1 MNNRIKYTVNNA
13 TISDKIYF
21 RADDIVGVDFQTFK
35 YVLFT
40 YNMGSDFHSTLEY
53 NENSGVC
60 SVPSGGWGKLDIKN
74 LTDERYISE
83 KHCWTFDGTLRQAQQ
98 EIVDKIL
105 VGDKLYSGLI
115 QAPCGFGK
123 CKPVFSKVLT
133 NKGVL
138 SFEELKNIYKDTK
151 VFTGDTYENIIAF
164 EPSGQKDIIEIQTDI
179 GSRVR
184 GAETHPILCWDANTA
199 TVYYKTLKE
208 INKNDY
214 VIGSYGSKLFGTEEI
229 EDPYLAGLLAG
240 DGGLTLNNTI
250 SFTNMDKEL
259 LDYCKKAFVK
269 RGLKVNV
276 YQKNNN
282 KAIDLTVRD
291 SKFYKEYGIDLG
303 LNCLSILKNP
313 SKKLRSL
320 NEEQTK
326 LFIRGL
332 FDTDGCAN
340 LNRTIEYCSSSEEL
354 AFFVFTQLLNLGILC
369 TIKQKKT
376 KSKDTYVITI
386 TSSSEVNKYMDLIGF
401 GLANKRDII
410 LNSKYT
416 TRSSTKGNFIGL
428 NKVFYEIYQKNKDK
442 NLYGDSN
449 LFYNYKNC
457 NISIYKMQTLVN
469 HLQTKKVEYPELLN
483 FTLNKYCSKVVSIKN
498 IGQHDTYDIQVAN
511 TPSYVSEGVIN
522 HNSYLG
528 GYLISNYGKSTIII
542 CHTKLLAYQW
552 YDLLK
557 EKIIGAEIGFIGDGK
572 ESIKPITV
580 AIYKSLVTR
589 MDKIKGKFEVSLTD
603 EAHLAPAETFS
614 KVINGIDA
622 KVKLALTATP
632 IRKDGLHVVFNDY
645 FGPNRIVARDEGKL
659 QPSVQIVKTSIP
671 FTVLNPQRDWTKQ
684 LTKLGSNDQYLNL
697 IATTARDKIS
707 HKRCLLILSERID
720 MLEKL
725 NLLIPRSVLLVGS
738 TPAKQREDILENAGI
753 KYDAILTTKIFDE
766 GISCHRLDTIMLT
779 CPNNNYAKLEQRI
792 GRILRAHPD
801 KQEPLIVDFWL
812 AGHIVNSQQKSRQEW
827 YQKNN
832 YPILKN

>member
-21 RADDIVGVDFQTFK
+21 RADDITGVDFQTFK

-40 YNMGSDFHSTLEY
+40 YNMGSDFHSTIEY

-60 SVPSGGWGKLDIKN
+60 SVPSGSWGKLDIKN
-74 LTDERYISE
+74 LKDERFVSE
-83 KHCWTFDGTLRQAQQ
+83 KYSWTFDGTLRQAQQ

-123 CKPVFSKVLT
+123 
-133 NKGVL
+133 
-138 SFEELKNIYKDTK
+138 SF
-151 VFTGDTYENIIAF
+151 V
-164 EPSGQKDIIEIQTDI
+164 
-179 GSRVR
+179 
-184 GAETHPILCWDANTA
+184 
-199 TVYYKTLKE
+199 
-208 INKNDY
+208 
-214 VIGSYGSKLFGTEEI
+214 
-229 EDPYLAGLLAG
+229 
-240 DGGLTLNNTI
+240 
-250 SFTNMDKEL
+250 
-259 LDYCKKAFVK
+259 
-269 RGLKVNV
+269 
-276 YQKNNN
+276 
-282 KAIDLTVRD
+282 
-291 SKFYKEYGIDLG
+291 
-303 LNCLSILKNP
+303 
-313 SKKLRSL
+313 
-320 NEEQTK
+320 
-326 LFIRGL
+326 
-332 FDTDGCAN
+332 
-340 LNRTIEYCSSSEEL
+340 
-354 AFFVFTQLLNLGILC
+354 
-369 TIKQKKT
+369 
-376 KSKDTYVITI
+376 
-386 TSSSEVNKYMDLIGF
+386 
-401 GLANKRDII
+401 
-410 LNSKYT
+410 
-416 TRSSTKGNFIGL
+416 
-428 NKVFYEIYQKNKDK
+428 
-442 NLYGDSN
+442 
-449 LFYNYKNC
+449 
-457 NISIYKMQTLVN
+457 
-469 HLQTKKVEYPELLN
+469 
-483 FTLNKYCSKVVSIKN
+483 
-498 IGQHDTYDIQVAN
+498 
-511 TPSYVSEGVIN
+511 
-522 HNSYLG
+522 G